1 VKNKLIKTLDL
12 YIIKKFLGTFFF
24 TIALIIGISVIF
36 DFSEKVDDFIESEA
50 PMKAILFDYYMNFI
64 PYFANLF
71 SGLFTFIAVIFFTS
85 KMAYNSEITAI
96 LSSGVSFRRLM
107 VPYMISALAIGI
119 FSFSLATY
127 IIPPANKKM
136 IDFRYTYIKKKAINR
151 DRNIHRQLTDSTY
164 MYMMEYRP
172 NDDDGRKFTM
182 ERFDGYKLVS
192 KLSADNI
199 RWDRETKKWTISNYV
214 IRDIDGEKETI
225 TTGSRIDTTLSI
237 VPEEFK
243 TDITDI
249 ETMNQTEL
257 IEFIEQQKMRGV
269 DALEP
274 YEIERHRRI
283 AVPFSSFILS
293 LIGAS
298 LASRKLR
305 GGIGLHLGF
314 GIGLSF
320 SYIMFQ
326 QISKVFALSGTV
338 TPFVSVW
345 IPNILFAIIAVFIY
359 KWAAR

>member
-1 VKNKLIKTLDL
+1 VKKRLIKTLDL

-36 DFSEKVDDFIESEA
+36 DLSEKIDDFIESEA
-50 PMKAILFDYYMNFI
+50 PFKAIVFDYYMNFI

-71 SGLFTFIAVIFFTS
+71 SGLFTFLAVIFFTS

-96 LSSGVSFRRLM
+96 LSSGVSFKRLM
-107 VPYMISALAIGI
+107 VPYMISALAICI

-136 IDFRYTYIKKKAINR
+136 TEFQYTYVKKKAINH

-164 MYMMEYRP
+164 MYMMEYVP
-172 NDDDGRKFTM
+172 KDDYGKKFTL
-182 ERFDGYKLVS
+182 ERFDGYKLTS
-192 KLSADNI
+192 KLSADII
-199 RWDRETKKWTISNYV
+199 RWDRETKKWTISNYI
-214 IRDIDGEKETI
+214 IRDIYGEKEVI
-225 TTGSRIDTTLSI
+225 TSGARIDTTLAI
-237 VPEEFK
+237 LPEEFK
-243 TDITDI
+243 TNVTDI
-249 ETMNQTEL
+249 ETMNQPEL
-257 IEFIEQQKMRGV
+257 IEFIRQQKMRGV

-283 AVPFSSFILS
+283 AVPFSAFILS

-298 LASRKLR
+298 LATRKLR

-326 QISKVFALSGTV
+326 QISKVFALSGAV
-338 TPFVSVW
+338 SPLVSVW
-345 IPNILFAIIAVFIY
+345 IPNLLFAFIAIFIY